1 MEIKFHRHI
10 ILLLLAIIS
19 GCATQQVAPKA
30 WANKEVEI
38 SLPPPTSEQPL
49 QIQQLLTTTFNN
61 KTHSLVV
68 LLDVQKDQLNL
79 VGLTP
84 VGIRLFTVNYNQKGI
99 QTKLNLPIPNLPKAN
114 QVLLDI
120 MLAYWPVS
128 TWSDHLPEH
137 WSLQDTDHKRY
148 LKNDKEETI
157 VEISYQT
164 SNSVRIPKKIV
175 HHQFGYTIDLENMEE
190 TTE

>member
-1 MEIKFHRHI
+1 MSMKFHNYI
-10 ILLLLAIIS
+10 ILLLLVILG
-19 GCATQQVAPKA
+19 GCTTHQVPPKA
-30 WANKEVEI
+30 WANKETEI
-38 SLPPPTSEQPL
+38 RLPPPTSEQTL

-99 QTKLNLPIPNLPKAN
+99 QAKHNLPIPNLPKAN

-120 MLAYWPVS
+120 MLAYWPAS
-128 TWSDHLPEH
+128 TWSEYLPEN
-137 WSLQDTDHKRY
+137 WSLQDIDHKRY
-148 LKNDKEETI
+148 LKNDKNETV

-164 SNSVRIPKKIV
+164 IHSARTPKKIV
-175 HHQFGYTIDLENMEE
+175 HHEFGYTIDLENMEE